1 MNEIPKI
8 QSIKVSSQ
16 NIMLTEKSYLKKSI
30 YKPYIAHV
38 SLKKKTCPQIACKLS
53 RIYIH
58 MWKMYRNIARKE
70 TCPSEESYICEGATL
85 LMPFCHVFF
94 LNKKFKPAMSSFVRY
109 LEKYLRFYFPYSE
122 VVSNLQF

>member
-38 SLKKKTCPQIACKLS
+38 SLKKKNLS
-53 RIYIH
+53 
-58 MWKMYRNIARKE
+58 
-70 TCPSEESYICEGATL
+70 SDSL
-85 LMPFCHVFF
+85 
-94 LNKKFKPAMSSFVRY
+94 
-109 LEKYLRFYFPYSE
+109 
-122 VVSNLQF
+122 